1 MNPAQA
7 LPHDATPR
15 RSSIVAHPWFPR
27 LIGLWCAAL
36 FGLCSLALAPE
47 MLERIVATLGI
58 DRIVSAAAPPLGQ
71 TARLLLALGLSGVG
85 EIVGLVIGKR
95 LATSRLSPSARQRW
109 LKSART
115 KTAESDDAPSLRP
128 RDRHADAPARKPLS
142 ASSELGDEAATDLAG
157 IDTTLPSGTLASDA
171 NREPGPCFKVAPL
184 PGGEFWQSAEIDG
197 GEDQQ
202 TVEAEPQDPVDGAQA
217 VPVDAFELGLS
228 DAPSG
233 YQPEAHGADAPAILS
248 ARFSSLLAPP
258 PAASAPLTAASLDQ
272 LGVVQLSERLAL
284 ALQARRARRAQAPGA
299 ALSIDAPTETSA
311 PAGLEILARRA
322 PKPDFEYDAEMIR
335 ADGPTDAEIEDS
347 EEFSDDTLEEGY
359 SSLLAIGSGF
369 QRPQA
374 VRIEQPHGDEIE
386 PVVIFPGQ
394 GARGAGEAA
403 HPTSSSP
410 IAPYARPTLANSS
423 AEAPATTE
431 PGNQANP
438 EDTDRA
444 LRAALASLQRI
455 SGAR

>member
-47 MLERIVATLGI
+47 MLERGVATMGI
-58 DRIVSAAAPPLGQ
+58 DRMVAAAAPPLGQ

-128 RDRHADAPARKPLS
+128 RDRHAGAPARKPLS

-171 NREPGPCFKVAPL
+171 EPGARL
-184 PGGEFWQSAEIDG
+184 DAAQ
-197 GEDQQ
+197 
-202 TVEAEPQDPVDGAQA
+202 AEPI
-217 VPVDAFELGLS
+217 DALELGHS

-233 YQPEAHGADAPAILS
+233 YPPEAHGAEAPAILS

-258 PAASAPLTAASLDQ
+258 PAASAPLTAAILDQ

-299 ALSIDAPTETSA
+299 ALSIDAPTEASA
-311 PAGLEILARRA
+311 PAGPEILARRA

-423 AEAPATTE
+423 AEAPGTAQ
-431 PGNQANP
+431 PGDQANP